1 MFYWVFF
8 KPISKHG
15 YMDNPWCVDF
25 NTFVGNVNVNINKS
39 YWLFFALFSFMK
51 RRNSV
56 NNVNNSA
63 NLVNEKFT
71 HQ

>member
-1 MFYWVFF
+1 
-8 KPISKHG
+8 
-15 YMDNPWCVDF
+15 MDNPWCVDF

-39 YWLFFALFSFMK
+39 YWLFFALFSFMQ